1 MPELPEVET
10 IVRSLQ
16 KKLIGWQI
24 SDVKIFLTKCVLGS
38 CLGFKRN
45 LMGRKIAALERRGK
59 YIVIHLD
66 NDQAIIIH
74 LRMTGSLRFLPRES
88 PVDKHTHL
96 LFSFDS
102 HPWQLRFVDP
112 RQFGRLRLVQKRKRE
127 DIKFFGKLGPE
138 PFQINKE
145 QFRKMINGKRRLIK
159 SLLLDQTFIAGVG
172 NIYADEVLYRTG
184 IHPRQRTEFLSSAQ
198 LGALL
203 KNLQVL
209 LRQAIRQRGTSVRTY
224 VDAQGTPGEFQ
235 KSLLVYGREGEKC
248 AKCGTIIVR
257 EKIAG
262 RSTYY
267 CPSCQPLII
276 PLSLYRQLR

>member
-16 KKLIGWQI
+16 KKLIGRQI
-24 SDVKIFLTKCVLGS
+24 SDVKIFLKKCVLGS
-38 CLGFKRN
+38 CLRFKKN
-45 LMGRKIAALERRGK
+45 LIGRKIAALERRGK
-59 YIVIHLD
+59 YIVLHLD

-74 LRMTGSLRFLPRES
+74 LRMTGSLRFLPQDS
-88 PVDKHTHL
+88 PLDKHTHL
-96 LFSFDS
+96 LFSFANQ
-102 HPWQLRFVDP
+102 PWQLRFVDP
-112 RQFGRLRLVQKRKRE
+112 RQFGRLGLVKKSKKK
-127 DIKFFGKLGPE
+127 DLDFLSKLGPE

-184 IHPRQRTEFLSSAQ
+184 IHPRQRCEFLSSAQ
-198 LGALL
+198 IEALL
-203 KNLQVL
+203 ENLQAL
-209 LRQAIRQRGTSVRTY
+209 LQQAIRQRGTSVRTY
-224 VDAQGTPGEFQ
+224 VDAQGVPGGFQ
-235 KSLLVYGREGEKC
+235 KSLLVYGREGEEC

-267 CPSCQPLII
+267 CPSCQPLSN
-276 PLSLYRQLR
+276 PLASRRQIR